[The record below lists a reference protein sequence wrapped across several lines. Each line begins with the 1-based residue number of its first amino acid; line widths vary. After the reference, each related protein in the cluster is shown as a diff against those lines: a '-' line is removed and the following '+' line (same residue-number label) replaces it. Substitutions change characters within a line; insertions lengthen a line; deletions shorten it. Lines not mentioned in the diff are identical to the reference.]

1 MRGKGLENLRAK
13 EKRMLDV
20 TATLEETRREAYA
33 AMLRDTLDSLDW
45 CAAELNSV
53 SEMRFDALRCL
64 GWMTRLT
71 MDSIRWRTPF

>member
-1 MRGKGLENLRAK
+1 
-13 EKRMLDV
+13 MLDV

-64 GWMTRLT
+64 GWMTEDLNWLVWATGRNQGFTGPLCST
-71 MDSIRWRTPF
+71 WEEN